1 MRSVLSNISTWLNL
15 KQVINL
21 EQVVKLPIKF
31 FYFNNS
37 DKCYKKIIEKLM
49 LLGIEVA
56 DITANTE
63 KAFWESSE
71 LKGKYV
77 KLSRDEIF
85 ILALSKVSNMV
96 LLTNNNLLIEAARQE
111 GVMVK
116 DIADILEAMHQKD
129 LINIFEYK
137 KAIENYKYLPYFKN
151 ISRMNKTHYIG
162 EKFKIKEEDKLRIK
176 RA

>member
-1 MRSVLSNISTWLNL
+1 
-15 KQVINL
+15 
-21 EQVVKLPIKF
+21 
-31 FYFNNS
+31 
-37 DKCYKKIIEKLM
+37 
-49 LLGIEVA
+49 
-56 DITANTE
+56 
-63 KAFWESSE
+63 
-71 LKGKYV
+71 
-77 KLSRDEIF
+77 
-85 ILALSKVSNMV
+85 
-96 LLTNNNLLIEAARQE
+96 
-111 GVMVK
+111 MVK